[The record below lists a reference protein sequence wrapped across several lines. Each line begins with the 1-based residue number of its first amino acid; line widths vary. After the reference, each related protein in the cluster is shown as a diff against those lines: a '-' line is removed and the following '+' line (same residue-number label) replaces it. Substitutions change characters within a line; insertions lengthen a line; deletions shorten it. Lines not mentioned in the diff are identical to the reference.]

1 MKIDFKV
8 VAKVR
13 SGDRYLYVLDRK
25 PEFLYT
31 KIDDETIIGEC
42 DGMLQFFKRDS
53 YGKNWKAFG
62 GAKFE
67 LKLTD
72 GTVEK
77 CYGQWWDGMSKA
89 AKDLFN
95 PEDIVHFSYSTIEEL
110 NKFYVYSGS
119 CAIRRWVEKLDDSYK
134 GTVYDYWEFEKLL
147 KMNKLYETARANAGH
162 TVSVQQNDGGRIC
175 VD

>member
-89 AKDLFN
+89 AKELFN
-95 PEDIVHFSYSTIEEL
+95 PDDIRHFSYSTIEEL
-110 NKFYVYSGS
+110 NKFYVYNGC
-119 CAIRRWVEKLDDSYK
+119 CAIRRWVEELDDSYK

-147 KMNKLYETARANAGH
+147 KMNKLYEISRANAGH